1 MAAAPFNASR
11 CSPLSRQ
18 GGGRACRYWLPLRHE
33 RQVVAGAPP
42 PPRAVD
48 PARSDRTVTASPP
61 VALFFRISPPD
72 CCLAPPRPGSLTAP
86 PVQLRARALTSLLPV
101 NRAEHG
107 DRAGEPV
114 APRENVHDLH
124 EAAAR
129 GLMDTTGCWS
139 TTAQTSPPRTKVHP
153 LPAHQHTHTL
163 KPPPP
168 PPREAVAATL
178 MCPRLFPLR
187 LRGCFRA
194 GPAQRVSLPAVVLL
208 LPELSLFGPDGD
220 TALHVAASHN
230 MPEVRALL
238 LLLLRCRRGALPQCP
253 ELSAPPPPARRC
265 VRGRCASTC
274 WTTVRTRTPPTTRR
288 ASRTP

>member
-1 MAAAPFNASR
+1 
-11 CSPLSRQ
+11 
-18 GGGRACRYWLPLRHE
+18 
-33 RQVVAGAPP
+33 
-42 PPRAVD
+42 
-48 PARSDRTVTASPP
+48 
-61 VALFFRISPPD
+61 
-72 CCLAPPRPGSLTAP
+72 
-86 PVQLRARALTSLLPV
+86 
-101 NRAEHG
+101 
-107 DRAGEPV
+107 
-114 APRENVHDLH
+114 
-124 EAAAR
+124 
-129 GLMDTTGCWS
+129 MDTTGCWS

-163 KPPPP
+163 KPPPPP

-253 ELSAPPPPARRC
+253 ELSAPPPRPPLCARQVCKYLLDHGADPNATNHEARKPHSMMWC
-265 VRGRCASTC
+265 APKGAATPCRPPPRQAVPTAASCLLTPLVRGGGGGRGKNKEQFLE
-274 WTTVRTRTPPTTRR
+274 
-288 ASRTP
+288 